1 MKSLKSK
8 HEGLLNFSDFS
19 KFRYRLLY
27 VIIFLI
33 MAVISMTALLPIVWV
48 FLSGFKT
55 TAEMYSI
62 PPTLLPSRIEW
73 SAVTNAWQKIKFAS
87 AYLNSGYL
95 IIGSLAFDIM
105 LNGMLGYALSRIK
118 PSGSGVIDT
127 LVFWSML
134 LPGISMVPLY
144 ITFVNVPILHINLS
158 GNFLPLWVMAGANA
172 FNVLLFRNFFNG
184 IPMSYMEAARI
195 DGASNLRIFFS
206 IILPLSKPII
216 MVVAI
221 FSVTSTWSNFMWPY
235 LILGS
240 SNREPVAVKLYQLS
254 SAGKLQDN
262 ELMLATMFSIIPPAV
277 FYCLFSRHIMGG
289 LSMSGIK
296 G

>member
-8 HEGLLNFSDFS
+8 QEGLLNFSDFS

-27 VIIFLI
+27 MVMFVIMLI
-33 MAVISMTALLPIVWV
+33 ISLAALLPIIWV

-55 TAEMYSI
+55 PAEMYSI
-62 PPTLLPSRIEW
+62 PPTLFPSRFAW
-73 SAVTNAWQKIKFAS
+73 SSVTNAWQKIKFAS
-87 AYLNSGYL
+87 AYINSTYL
-95 IIGSLAFDIM
+95 ILGSLVFDIL

-118 PSGSGVIDT
+118 PSGSRIIDT

-144 ITFVNVPILHINLS
+144 ITFVDVPFLHINLS
-158 GNFLPLWVMAGANA
+158 GNFLPLWIMAGANA

-184 IPMSYMEAARI
+184 IPMSYMEAAWI
-195 DGASNLRIFFS
+195 DGATNLKIFFS

-221 FSVTSTWSNFMWPY
+221 FSVTSTWSSFMWPY
-235 LILGS
+235 LLLGS
-240 SNREPVAVKLYQLS
+240 SNHEPVAVKLYQLS
-254 SAGKLQDN
+254 VAGKLQDN
-262 ELMLATMFSIIPPAV
+262 ELMLATMFSIIPPTV
-277 FYCLFSRHIMGG
+277 FYCIFSKNIMGG